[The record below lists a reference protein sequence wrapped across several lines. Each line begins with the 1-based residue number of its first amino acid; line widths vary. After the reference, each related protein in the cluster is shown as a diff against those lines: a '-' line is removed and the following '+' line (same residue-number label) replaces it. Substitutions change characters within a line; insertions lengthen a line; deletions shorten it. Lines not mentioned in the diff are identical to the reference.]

1 MDPPVNDLESDVTHL
16 LKQQCPAETLLSPV
30 RRGRKTRVVSSSSRR
45 IMLST
50 PLNLSKKSP
59 VRICLQASPGSGAR
73 RLHESDS
80 QPASQ
85 LLSTFQ
91 SSIAQGS
98 ASQVNGWS
106 LRRQKG
112 VARKGTVN
120 SQLKRTAHLP
130 APAEHPSHEGGS
142 QLAVS
147 ANEGSSDNDD
157 VLPVAAPKP
166 GRIPPPSI
174 RHMRR
179 WKSVAAAADSA
190 PIRHCLDNSKLPVL
204 EVAAD
209 GAGAPRPYV
218 LRSLFRDSGGYS
230 AGQPAT
236 GVKSSTDFLKIIGA
250 VSDQTE
256 VLLEGTILT
265 STFESESEEDWIS
278 EEDDHS
284 VQAAANDPEGES
296 DWEDYKAEILE
307 EDLPRLGLMKTDEDF
322 HSDPLEWQLA
332 DENWPSASTAYSH
345 NSAFEGGEEEPI
357 PSWFYDKDASKLLT
371 LQPMDIFNPFEPD
384 PFVIRTKLLR

>member
-1 MDPPVNDLESDVTHL
+1 MDPPVNDLESNVTHL
-16 LKQQCPAETLLSPV
+16 LKQQCLAETLLSPL

-130 APAEHPSHEGGS
+130 APAEHPAHEGGS

-147 ANEGSSDNDD
+147 ADEGSSDDDD

-174 RHMRR
+174 RHMR
-179 WKSVAAAADSA
+179 
-190 PIRHCLDNSKLPVL
+190 
-204 EVAAD
+204 
-209 GAGAPRPYV
+209 
-218 LRSLFRDSGGYS
+218 
-230 AGQPAT
+230 QPAT
-236 GVKSSTDFLKIIGA
+236 GVKSSTDFLKIIGVEKDVFTDSDLAGKIDCDSEFLCVHLLNEYVDDISGLSRVSVRLPHNGKVYDTFSRCCDFSLKFSMCPNHSGRETVLANVNSQA

-265 STFESESEEDWIS
+265 STCESESEEDWIS

-284 VQAAANDPEGES
+284 VQAAANDSEGES

-307 EDLPRLGLMKTDEDF
+307 EDLPRLGLMKTDEHF
-322 HSDPLEWQLA
+322 HSDPLEW
-332 DENWPSASTAYSH
+332 
-345 NSAFEGGEEEPI
+345 
-357 PSWFYDKDASKLLT
+357 
-371 LQPMDIFNPFEPD
+371 
-384 PFVIRTKLLR
+384 